1 MMRIYVACL
10 ASYNSGILHGRWIE
24 ATADVDE
31 MQEEID
37 AMLRE
42 SPCPNVTVACTVCEG
57 SGEKTFH
64 NSETGATRQG
74 PCPSCNGCG
83 TVLSAEEWAI
93 HDTEGLP
100 DCIGEFSGLEP
111 VAAFVELVEDYSYL
125 DAGELAE
132 IVTDFGSVEAARDA
146 LEDGFCGI
154 YDSFRDYA
162 DEYADEMIIA
172 CHDQQSGI
180 IARYFDYD
188 AFARDLAMDMHTI
201 DLKSGRVAV
210 FHA

>member
-31 MQEEID
+31 MQEEIID
-37 AMLRE
+37 MLVE
-42 SPCPNVTVACTVCEG
+42 SPVEG
-57 SGEKTFH
+57 
-64 NSETGATRQG
+64 
-74 PCPSCNGCG
+74 
-83 TVLSAEEWAI
+83 AEEWAI

-111 VAAFVELVEDYSYL
+111 VAAFVELVENYSYL
-125 DAGELAE
+125 DEGELAE

-146 LEDGFCGI
+146 LDNNFCGI

-162 DEYADEMIIA
+162 DEYADEMIA
-172 CHDQQSGI
+172 CHGQQDSI